1 MSRMQGDRS
10 HDEQQK
16 LEKEIRDKTADL
28 EKHKKELALLTN
40 SNKQLLDE
48 KRNITKVIAR
58 VEIEKTKIDNLVSEL
73 RLENEMI
80 RGELETVVKKKEKT
94 LVSFDVMKLEI
105 KRIKETVN
113 LEADKVYGLENR
125 KYQLEMSMEEREK
138 EIQVH
143 KDILTSE
150 LKSAEEER
158 HQVKV
163 ELQVRKNKV
172 KNLRIKYEGLTA
184 RNKSSSG
191 ESDAGEHGQAYYV
204 IKAAQEKEEL
214 QRFGDELDGKVKKC
228 EKEIKALLNTLDH
241 LKVRNKNYRDKFMQ
255 GAEGADLE
263 KKQIL
268 EDQCRAASETLFRKR
283 RDLQQLQ
290 SNFETASRELN
301 EIRGE
306 KNDIDANGNEINQ
319 RRQENDQEYQHNAQ
333 MVERAAQQKDAK
345 QNNARAVKGEG
356 FDQSPENMM
365 ILAEIE
371 NQKNA
376 FLCNALSHLINDPV
390 INQEAPNLIAEIQ
403 TTLAENQIEIPE
415 QPN

>member
-58 VEIEKTKIDNLVSEL
+58 VEVEKAKIDNLVSEL

-80 RGELETVVKKKEKT
+80 RGELEAVIKKKEKT

-158 HQVKV
+158 H
-163 ELQVRKNKV
+163 
-172 KNLRIKYEGLTA
+172 
-184 RNKSSSG
+184 
-191 ESDAGEHGQAYYV
+191 
-204 IKAAQEKEEL
+204 
-214 QRFGDELDGKVKKC
+214 
-228 EKEIKALLNTLDH
+228 
-241 LKVRNKNYRDKFMQ
+241 
-255 GAEGADLE
+255 
-263 KKQIL
+263 
-268 EDQCRAASETLFRKR
+268 
-283 RDLQQLQ
+283 
-290 SNFETASRELN
+290 
-301 EIRGE
+301 
-306 KNDIDANGNEINQ
+306 
-319 RRQENDQEYQHNAQ
+319 
-333 MVERAAQQKDAK
+333 
-345 QNNARAVKGEG
+345 
-356 FDQSPENMM
+356 
-365 ILAEIE
+365 
-371 NQKNA
+371 
-376 FLCNALSHLINDPV
+376 
-390 INQEAPNLIAEIQ
+390 
-403 TTLAENQIEIPE
+403 
-415 QPN
+415 

>member
-58 VEIEKTKIDNLVSEL
+58 VEVEKQKIDNLVSEL

-319 RRQENDQEYQHNAQ
+319 RRQENDQEYQHNQQ
-333 MVERAAQQKDAK
+333 MVERATQQKDAK